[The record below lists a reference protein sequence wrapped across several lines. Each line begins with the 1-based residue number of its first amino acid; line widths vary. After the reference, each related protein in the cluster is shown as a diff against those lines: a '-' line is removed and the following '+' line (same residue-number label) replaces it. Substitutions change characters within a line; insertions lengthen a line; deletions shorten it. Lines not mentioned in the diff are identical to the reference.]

1 METITLTIRGK
12 SYSSRELP
20 TQAVDLMMAAFRE
33 AYNDRH
39 CPRDESGDFIQIEDS
54 EFFALCLRKHSI
66 EVTAG
71 YAAKLDDAITPNMD
85 AVRPLVEAVDT

>member
-1 METITLTIRGK
+1 METITLSIRGK
-12 SYSSRELP
+12 SYSRELP
-20 TQAVDLMMAAFRE
+20 TQAVNLMLAAFRD

-39 CPRDESGDFIQIEDS
+39 CPRDASGNFVTIDDS

-71 YAAKLDDAITPNMD
+71 YAAKLDAAITPNAD
-85 AVRPLVEAVDT
+85 AIKPLIGTINQ